1 MSGQPNSDTSRLTRM
16 DGPIVGSEA
25 LRQRKLTRYQLRTEF
40 RAIYPDI
47 YLARHVAPSLRMRS
61 EAAWLWTR
69 RRGVLAGLAA
79 AALHGA
85 NWIDEDEPV
94 ELIWSNQHA
103 PIGIVTRNQRLR
115 DNEITCVAGLP
126 VTTVARTAFDLSCR
140 LTTGEAVA
148 RLDALMRAT
157 PFSVEDVLLVTKGHP
172 RARGLRRLREALPLV
187 DPGAAS
193 PKETWLRLLIVNAG
207 LPTPETQIPVVMHY
221 RTVALLDMGWERF
234 KVAVEY
240 DGDQHRTMRRQYVRD
255 LRRLSALQ
263 DCGWIVI
270 RVIVEDRPEAV
281 IGKIREAL
289 HRRGYRDT

>member
-1 MSGQPNSDTSRLTRM
+1 M

-103 PIGIVTRNQRLR
+103 PMGIVTRNQRLR

-140 LTTGEAVA
+140 LPTGEAVA

-172 RARGLRRLREALPLV
+172 RARGLQRLREALPLV

-289 HRRGYRDT
+289 HHRGYRDT

>member
-1 MSGQPNSDTSRLTRM
+1 M

-69 RRGVLAGLAA
+69 RRGVLAGPAA

-103 PIGIVTRNQRLR
+103 PIGIVTRSQRLR

-157 PFSVEDVLLVTKGHP
+157 PFSVEEVLLVTKGHP
-172 RARGLRRLREALPLV
+172 RARGLQRLREALPLV
-187 DPGAAS
+187 DPAAAS

-240 DGDQHRTMRRQYVRD
+240 DGDQHRTMRRQ
-255 LRRLSALQ
+255 
-263 DCGWIVI
+263 
-270 RVIVEDRPEAV
+270 
-281 IGKIREAL
+281 
-289 HRRGYRDT
+289 

>member
-1 MSGQPNSDTSRLTRM
+1 M

-69 RRGVLAGLAA
+69 RRGVLAGPVA

-103 PIGIVTRNQRLR
+103 PMGIMTRNQRLR

-140 LTTGEAVA
+140 LPTGEAVA

>member
-1 MSGQPNSDTSRLTRM
+1 M

-69 RRGVLAGLAA
+69 RRGVLAGLVA

-103 PIGIVTRNQRLR
+103 PMGIVTRNQRLR

-140 LTTGEAVA
+140 LPTGEAVA

>member
-140 LTTGEAVA
+140 LPTGEAVA

-221 RTVALLDMGWERF
+221 PTVALLDMGWERF

>member
-1 MSGQPNSDTSRLTRM
+1 M

-140 LTTGEAVA
+140 LPTGEAVA

>member
-1 MSGQPNSDTSRLTRM
+1 M

-103 PIGIVTRNQRLR
+103 PMGIVTRNQRLR

-140 LTTGEAVA
+140 LPTGEAVA

-172 RARGLRRLREALPLV
+172 RARGLQRLREALPLV

-289 HRRGYRDT
+289 HRRGYLDT